1 MRDLHETLGWVA
13 IVANAIAGVVMLV
26 AWKVPAIRRPAWV
39 VVIGAQ
45 AAMMI
50 QVLVGVALVTGEEF
64 EPPRFHMF
72 YGFVAFITVGLLYS
86 YKYVWRARGWLELAY
101 GIGGPIVAVATLS
114 LALNLLLTGL
124 FIYVVKKLLR
134 NPPAKDIS
142 SDF

>member
-1 MRDLHETLGWVA
+1 LRDLHETLGWVA

-26 AWKVPAIRRPAWV
+26 AWKVPAIRRPAWA

-50 QVLVGVALVTGEEF
+50 QVLVGVALVTVDEF

-101 GIGGPIVAVATLS
+101 GIGGLFMMGLGIRAVLQVAT
-114 LALNLLLTGL
+114 
-124 FIYVVKKLLR
+124 
-134 NPPAKDIS
+134 
-142 SDF
+142 